1 MVYFITNQI
10 RLGGETNGIVISTFD
25 ACMEYFKNHTS
36 IQVDTETTG
45 FDCFTCELLCI
56 QLGDYE
62 NQWVI
67 EKSAI
72 DFWGLGKLLENPK
85 VTCYF
90 QNAKFDLKFLYRH
103 GIYPKNIFD
112 TFLAECVLTT
122 GVKRKKKKEGDV
134 GELGLD
140 ALALKYAGATLDKS
154 IRANI
159 NKEGLTDR
167 VILYSADDVKYL
179 QLIADKQLGRIK
191 ELDLGVTLRL
201 ENSFVKSLAYTEFCG
216 FKLDKIKWLENE
228 NNNHK
233 LLAKKEQELTDWIK
247 DKDIPGISKQFDL
260 FGNVSLSINWGS
272 SKQVIK
278 LFESLGVECLVTV
291 KGKTKKTAEFKFIE
305 KQKSKSELIPIY
317 LEYKK
322 IQKQISTYGK
332 KFLKFLNPV
341 TNRIHSDYFQ
351 IINTG
356 RLSSARPNLQN
367 ITSTEDVRSCFVA
380 DKGNSLSINDYSSQ
394 EPRNLA
400 GISKDSKLL
409 EFFFESDGDIHCY
422 VASKLYSVINGKDTK
437 ITKANK
443 YERQVGKI
451 LNLKLNYGGSAY
463 TVKDDLG
470 KTEEEAEVFIKALE
484 AAFPEKEEYFKSKI
498 SESFANGYITT
509 NKVTKRK
516 IFIPTIKEFLELE
529 KLKDGYKKSNNYPK
543 DFWKKYYTLKGE
555 VERTSKN
562 YPIQS
567 SAADQ
572 SKIAGILFFDWISS
586 KSLFGVVKVCSYI
599 HDEIVVEAPDN
610 IIEDVGK
617 KLQECMEKAGKIVVP
632 NMEFPAEPF
641 ICKYWKKG

>member
-1 MVYFITNQI
+1 MVYFVTSQS
-10 RLGGETNGIVISTFD
+10 RLGGETNGISISTFD
-25 ACMEYFKNHTS
+25 KSLEYFKNHTT

-45 FDCFTCELLCI
+45 FDCFTCELLCV
-56 QLGDYE
+56 QLGDSE

-67 EKSAI
+67 EKSSI
-72 DFWGLGKLLENPK
+72 DFKRLKTLLENPK

-90 QNAKFDLKFLYRH
+90 QNAKFDLKFLYRQE
-103 GIYPKNIFD
+103 IYPKNIFD
-112 TFLAECVLTT
+112 TFLAELVLTT
-122 GVKRKKKKEGDV
+122 GTKRKKKKEGDV

-140 ALALKYAGATLDKS
+140 ALALKYANATLDKS

-179 QLIADKQLGRIK
+179 EVIASKQMDRIR
-191 ELDLGVTLRL
+191 ELDLEVTLRL
-201 ENSFVKSLAYTEFCG
+201 ENSFVKALAYTEYCG
-216 FKLDKIKWLENE
+216 FKLDQVKWLENE
-228 NNNHK
+228 KNNHK

-247 DKDIPGISKQFDL
+247 DKDIEGISKQFDL

-305 KQKSKSELIPIY
+305 KQKDKSTLIPIY

-341 TNRIHSDYFQ
+341 THRIHSDYFQ

-367 ITSTEDVRSCFVA
+367 ITSTEEVRSCFVA

-400 GISKDSKLL
+400 GISKDSALL
-409 EFFFESDGDIHCY
+409 DFFFNGDADIHCF
-422 VASKLYSVINGKDTK
+422 VASKLYSILNGKDTK

-484 AAFPEKEEYFKSKI
+484 AAFPEKEEYFKAKI
-498 SESFANGYITT
+498 LDTFKNGYITT
-509 NKVTKRK
+509 NKVTRRK
-516 IFIPTIKEFLELE
+516 IFIPGIKEFLELE
-529 KLKDGYKKSNNYPK
+529 KLKDGYKKSNKYPK

-555 VERTSKN
+555 VERCSKN

-572 SKIAGILFFDWISS
+572 SKIAGILFFNWI
-586 KSLFGVVKVCSYI
+586 KENNLIG
-599 HDEIVVEAPDN
+599 
-610 IIEDVGK
+610 
-617 KLQECMEKAGKIVVP
+617 
-632 NMEFPAEPF
+632 
-641 ICKYWKKG
+641 